1 MELGFKLDL
10 EVAGNASRGG
20 RMVTGVYKVE
30 IVKALLAKT
39 DNGNNILDLELRSE
53 NGEVGFINRLCIDE
67 KWSSGSENLDF
78 KRWQEL
84 AACAG
89 MQSLTTYD
97 TTRITKA
104 GEIAVKGIQELTG
117 KVVNVAVYQ
126 EHDVYNNE
134 EKISLKLSNTF
145 LPDGQS
151 VSEAQQK
158 KPASRINKVGERL
171 ADFHT
176 KAYKAWKGGVTTP
189 TNQTEVK
196 NSEAIIEQEMAAPA
210 MAEEEQDDLFG

>member
-1 MELGFKLDL
+1 MDIGFKLDL
-10 EVAGNASRGG
+10 EVAGNASKGG
-20 RMVTGVYKVE
+20 RIVTGVYKVE

-39 DNGNNILDLELRSE
+39 ENGNNILDLELRSE

-67 KWSSGSENLDF
+67 KWTSGSENLDY

-89 MQSLTTYD
+89 MQSLTTFK
-97 TTRITKA
+97 TTRKTGK
-104 GEIAVKGIQELTG
+104 GEIEVLGIKELTG

-145 LPDGQS
+145 LASGQS
-151 VSEAQQK
+151 VTEAQTK
-158 KPASRINKVGERL
+158 KPADRILKVGERL

-176 KAYKAWKGGVTTP
+176 AAYKNWKSGAVVNTS
-189 TNQTEVK
+189 QTEVQT
-196 NSEAIIEQEMAAPA
+196 SEATIAQEVDMAT
-210 MAEEEQDDLFG
+210 EEQDDLFG